1 MNRRSSP
8 RFRFFGASVLLV
20 TLAFG
25 IPAMKEGDPRL
36 YLLTAAVPSVMLLSC
51 TVLARA
57 LSMDR
62 PLLTLSLYL
71 CAAGIIAL
79 IPTDPDAAIAQSVR
93 CCAALFFLSAGA
105 VLVRHLYAPVP
116 VFAASGFLGLLLVS
130 ARTLIPGISFPL
142 TETAL
147 ILLLISFA
155 VAQPRLGTLPAL
167 LPASAGTVMLLF
179 LQDQPLEALI
189 WGVLLLGLVFAAD
202 GRMMI
207 VLPAAAVLVLL
218 AWKVWGGLSSALP
231 DSQPGF
237 SLPDL
242 LSVAG
247 LWGTDQL
254 PEAMTASGSSFSL
267 FPMLAWH
274 DGMVFAGFTV
284 LLFLPLSL
292 RGTFIASCA
301 RSRFHAILAM
311 GCALM
316 IALRC
321 LAALLAAFGLLP
333 STGPAF
339 PLLTSSVSN
348 LCAEC
353 FGLGLLCGISGQNE
367 QDLRE
372 DTHLAMLGK

>member
-20 TLAFG
+20 ILAFG
-25 IPAMKEGDPRL
+25 IPALKEGDPRL

-71 CAAGIIAL
+71 CSAGIIAL

-105 VLVRHLYAPVP
+105 VLVRHLYATVP
-116 VFAASGFLGLLLVS
+116 AFAASGFLGLLLLS

-167 LPASAGTVMLLF
+167 LPAAAGTVMLLS

-202 GRMMI
+202 GRMLI
-207 VLPAAAVLVLL
+207 VLPAAAVMVLL
-218 AWKVWGGLSSALP
+218 AWKVWGGLSPALQDP
-231 DSQPGF
+231 HPGF

-254 PEAMTASGSSFSL
+254 PEAMTASGSFSL
-267 FPMLAWH
+267 FPMLAGH

-311 GCALM
+311 GCTLM

-321 LAALLAAFGLLP
+321 LAALLATFGFLP
-333 STGPAF
+333 SAGTAF

-353 FGLGLLCGISGQNE
+353 FCLGLLCGISGQNE